1 MIVMCRR
8 KTFTLIELLLVI
20 AIIAILAALLLPALN
35 KVRERAKS
43 IQCVSNMRQLA
54 IAAQRYSDDNRGS
67 LKLSV
72 ANKAI
77 NSNRY
82 IFGPISELRSRHTLV
97 PCFTWERCE
106 NYTDPTRSRMPRLAI
121 CPSGRRDGF
130 GEWSAEDG
138 RPNNSYSLNT
148 YLIELPSDSATGFSR
163 ARYHDLGRRKK
174 PSLGLLMVDATEVA
188 YDGTRPAGAGKGLIA
203 TISNQLNISRRHG
216 RGANVAYADLHVG
229 HESHSLLLSRLSGGS
244 SASVHRNFWHDAE

>member
-1 MIVMCRR
+1 
-8 KTFTLIELLLVI
+8 
-20 AIIAILAALLLPALN
+20 
-35 KVRERAKS
+35 
-43 IQCVSNMRQLA
+43 MRQLA

-97 PCFTWERCE
+97 PYFTWERCE